1 MRRAVSFAILA
12 VVVVV
17 LLSGINGFGFD
28 PSPTAFLSDDD
39 AELEAFNKI
48 SEVFGDSGSIALV
61 LEASETS
68 LELLKSI
75 TEKINSLDWVKSV
88 LSPTEAIKL
97 GSFNLFTMS
106 IPSESYVYEEE
117 GRLVL
122 NEELLAD
129 PLYSNLIVSSDGSY
143 YGVMITMAEG
153 YELSSDKLIAELR
166 STLDSSGVDNYRLIG
181 ESVANSETFR
191 SIIDLAF

>member
-17 LLSGINGFGFD
+17 LLSGIDGFNFD
-28 PSPTAFLSDDD
+28 PSPAAFLSDDD
-39 AELEAFNKI
+39 AELEAFNEI
-48 SEVFGDSGSIALV
+48 AEVFGDSGSIALV

-75 TEKINSLDWVKSV
+75 TEKINSLEWVKSV
-88 LSPTEAIKL
+88 LSPTEAVKL

-143 YGVMITMAEG
+143 YGVMITIAEG

-166 STLDSSGVDNYRLIG
+166 SALDSSGVDDYRLIG

-191 SIIDLAF
+191 SIID